1 MEPASGRHYLG
12 SQEPANGR
20 HYRVPNRRSAVGT
33 FGFPRPASGRHL
45 GHTSPYADSSSS
57 SLLSRRT

>member
-33 FGFPRPASGRHL
+33 FGFPRPASRHL